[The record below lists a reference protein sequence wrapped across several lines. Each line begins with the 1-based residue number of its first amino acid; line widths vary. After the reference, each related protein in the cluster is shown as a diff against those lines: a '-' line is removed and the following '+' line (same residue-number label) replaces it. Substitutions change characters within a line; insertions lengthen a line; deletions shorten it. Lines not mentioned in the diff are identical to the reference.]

1 MMAAVKRE
9 FNQAL
14 AYDQDEA
21 RNGKFGSRLTDILVP
36 QKGSKVL
43 DLGCGTGNQSLVL
56 SKHVGP
62 YGQVIAIDPDVERLE
77 IARMKHGAPNLTYY
91 EGSAYE
97 IPGTDYDYVFSNYVL
112 HWIKDKDLVFKQV
125 SKALKK
131 GGEFAFT
138 CTLSSQTLDSIC
150 GSHR

>member
-1 MMAAVKRE
+1 M
-9 FNQAL
+9 
-14 AYDQDEA
+14 
-21 RNGKFGSRLTDILVP
+21 
-36 QKGSKVL
+36 
-43 DLGCGTGNQSLVL
+43 
-56 SKHVGP
+56 
-62 YGQVIAIDPDVERLE
+62 ERLE
-77 IARMKHGAPNLTYY
+77 IARRKHGTPNLTYY

-138 CTLSSQTLDSIC
+138 CTLSSQTLDSISEDTHSKDFVQLAKDTVHLISPEEFIQIAARN
-150 GSHR
+150 GFIVNSWEQLSDMMVY